1 MQTKINN
8 QNTFKGYDAR
18 SLKGLFV
25 TSRECQRE
33 LSRVLRPF
41 DVDVFTPQIESK
53 SVRKEFASLESQSR
67 LLWTQDYFTFLKD
80 KAVLFDFSR
89 EHLQRVFR
97 ACADGIKKQ
106 MRLEP
111 FRFNPHIRGGNFFIC
126 DVNGTKKLLINND
139 HVLFPDYMMKE
150 FYDSDK
156 ICQMPK
162 LNYHIDLFLRPLDNG
177 NVLVADNKATVN
189 SLNNLATKFQSYIEQ
204 NKLSEEETKSFEE
217 IIEQIKLALM
227 KFDITEQF
235 DRYKPRETTEQVV
248 DQLKQYGFNPIRVPG
263 NYYYLDKHKSI
274 ETAKK
279 HLSNFKANIAHARE
293 FSKTL
298 SLEDQKKFEG
308 WVKGQEL
315 YMKDNPAFGVEF
327 ESFYN
332 QNFVNAITFKDKN
345 GKIVYITNA
354 PLFDRMLGITPEIEE
369 RTGLSMRNE
378 FIESIAPYVDR
389 ENIHFIS
396 DTLTEKLFKYTG
408 GVHCTAAEIP

>member
-1 MQTKINN
+1 MQAKINN
-8 QNTFKGYDAR
+8 QNTFQGYDAR
-18 SLKGLFV
+18 QLKGLFV

-80 KAVLFDFSR
+80 KAVLLDFSR

-139 HVLFPDYMMKE
+139 HVLFPDHMMKE
-150 FYDSDK
+150 FYDSYQ
-156 ICQMPK
+156 ICPMPK

-177 NVLVADNKATVN
+177 NVLVADNRATVN
-189 SLNNLATKFQSYIEQ
+189 SLKNLSEKFQSYIEQ
-204 NKLSEEETKSFEE
+204 NKLSDEEAKPFEN
-217 IIEQIKLALM
+217 IISQIKIAL
-227 KFDITEQF
+227 KNFEITEKH

-248 DQLKQYGFNPIRVPG
+248 DKLKQYGFNPIRVPG
-263 NYYYLDKHKSI
+263 NYYYLDQHKSM

-279 HLSNFKANIAHARE
+279 HKSNFEKNIQRARE
-293 FSKTL
+293 FCLTL
-298 SLEDQKKFEG
+298 PKEDRDKIEG
-308 WVKGQEL
+308 WVKGQVIYL
-315 YMKDNPAFGVEF
+315 KDEPNFVVQLEN
-327 ESFYN
+327 FYY

-354 PLFDRMLGITPEIEE
+354 PLFDRILGITPEIEE

-378 FIESIAPYVDR
+378 FVESIAPYVDR

-396 DTLTEKLFKYTG
+396 DKLTEKLFKYTG